1 MVAEE
6 EVGLDV
12 DDGGVGRLS
21 PQQQLICTELPFF
34 FLREEVNIKYNALY
48 TRKYAFVLMNNPVP
62 SHWGKNVRL
71 FFSKFS
77 PENGSLVKI

>member
-21 PQQQLICTELPFF
+21 PQQQLICTELTFF
-34 FLREEVNIKYNALY
+34 FLREEANVKYNVFY
-48 TRKYAFVLMNNPVP
+48 IRKYAFVLINNTVP
-62 SHWGKNVRL
+62 SHWGKKCQTI
-71 FFSKFS
+71 F
-77 PENGSLVKI
+77 LVNFHRKW